1 MASVNFEKLKTPQ
14 QVKAMLRHCDRAM
27 RLMTNHSNDHIDKD
41 VTKTNIQYEDRDYKT
56 TCDIYDNRMKM
67 LDSIEG
73 QNKRKD
79 RVTCF
84 GLVIPYPED
93 LPVSRE
99 DEWFRKVNS
108 IIKDFAGN
116 ENVLNFYVHADE
128 VHNYKDAETGKDRT
142 SRKHIH
148 VYCIPEI
155 DGKLNGKK
163 FSSRSRI
170 EQINNT
176 IHSMTQER
184 FGVDFMDGSKKKS
197 KKSVETLKNA
207 SREREIEER
216 MQHIAD
222 REEAQHEFE
231 EGQRIR
237 KKNMKKREAEIDQKE
252 KEIADKEFMLDMRE
266 ETLNQKQQELDQKQQ
281 HLDQLRFTL
290 NRWKEDLLEDKEKVR
305 ECLKLCEGLPK
316 MTEEVRKRY
325 EELKR
330 LHESLKTDDTSAPEQ
345 PVKNNFTIK

>member
-14 QVKAMLRHCDRAM
+14 QIKAMLRHCDRTM
-27 RLMTNHSNDHIDKD
+27 RMLTNHSNGHIDK
-41 VTKTNIQYEDRDYKT
+41 TETRHNIQHRDKSYEKT
-56 TCDIYDNRMKM
+56 CEIYDNRMKM

-84 GLVIPYPED
+84 GLEIPFPED

-99 DEWFRKVNS
+99 IEWVKKVDS
-108 IIKDFAGN
+108 IIKDFAGE
-116 ENVLNFYVHADE
+116 ENVLNLYVHRDE
-128 VHNYKDAETGKDRT
+128 VHNYRDAETGKDRT

-148 VYCIPEI
+148 AYCIPEI

-170 EQINNT
+170 EGINNT
-176 IHSMTQER
+176 IHKMTQEQ

-207 SREREIEER
+207 SREREIQERIQQISDEE
-216 MQHIAD
+216 
-222 REEAQHEFE
+222 ETF
-231 EGQRIR
+231 RIR
-237 KKNMKKREAEIDQKE
+237 MKKREDEIDQKE
-252 KEIADKEFMLDMRE
+252 KELDEREFTLDMKE
-266 ETLNQKQQELDQKQQ
+266 EMLNRQQNELNG
-281 HLDQLRFTL
+281 LRFTL
-290 NRWKEDLLEDKEKVR
+290 NRWKEDLLEDKEKVN
-305 ECLKLCEGLPK
+305 ECLKMCEGLPK

-325 EELKR
+325 DKIKG
-330 LHESLKTDDTSAPEQ
+330 LHESVLKGIPDTPEQ
-345 PVKNNFTIK
+345 PTKHRTIVD

>member
-14 QVKAMLRHCDRAM
+14 QVKAMLRHCDIKM
-27 RLMTNHSNDHIDKD
+27 RKQTNHSNDHINKGATD
-41 VTKTNIQYEDRDYKT
+41 NNRQYDDRDYKT

-67 LDSIEG
+67 LDSMEK

-84 GLVIPYPED
+84 GLVIPFPED
-93 LPVSRE
+93 LPTSRE
-99 DEWFRKVNS
+99 EEWFKRVNS
-108 IIKDFAGN
+108 IVRKFAGK

-155 DGKLNGKK
+155 NGKLNGKK

-170 EQINNT
+170 EGINND
-176 IHSMTQER
+176 IHKMTQEQ

-207 SREREIEER
+207 SREREAQER

-237 KKNMKKREAEIDQKE
+237 RKKMKEREKEIDQKE
-252 KEIADKEFMLDMRE
+252 KELDEREFTLDMKE
-266 ETLNQKQQELDQKQQ
+266 EMLNRQQEELNG
-281 HLDQLRFTL
+281 LRFTL
-290 NRWKEDLLEDKEKVR
+290 NRWKEDLLEDKEKVK

-316 MTEEVRKRY
+316 MTDDVRKRY

-330 LHESLKTDDTSAPEQ
+330 LHESLGKGTTDIPEQ
-345 PVKNNFTIK
+345 PVKNNFTIT